1 MIFIWA
7 KFKGCF
13 CQSMKTLTKTKSGLK
28 MNIVFINVMV
38 RSHYSSR
45 VISNHGTDMS

>member
-13 CQSMKTLTKTKSGLK
+13 CQSMKTLTNKKWFKNEHRLHQCHGKVTL
-28 MNIVFINVMV
+28 FIKG
-38 RSHYSSR
+38 H
-45 VISNHGTDMS
+45 